1 MATKLPR
8 ARRAGVLLFGGHAVV
23 LVYGTVKMSEH
34 SCDTCVSY
42 KGRDKCR
49 TVAASTV
56 AEARQA
62 AIMNACAFVSA
73 GMRDSMACQRSPITR
88 ESCN

>member
-1 MATKLPR
+1 MAIKIPR
-8 ARRAGVLLFGGHAVV
+8 AGRAGLVLFGGLAAM
-23 LVYGTVKMSEH
+23 LVYGTVQMSEH
-34 SCDTCVSY
+34 SCEICVSY

-73 GMRDSMACQRSPITR
+73 GIRDSMACQRTPITS
-88 ESCN
+88 ESCD

>member
-1 MATKLPR
+1 
-8 ARRAGVLLFGGHAVV
+8 
-23 LVYGTVKMSEH
+23 
-34 SCDTCVSY
+34 VSY
-42 KGRDKCR
+42 KGRAKCR

-73 GMRDSMACQRSPITR
+73 GMRDSMACQRSPTTS
-88 ESCN
+88 ESCE